1 VPRATA
7 QAAAGAAPVGFA
19 PARMAAPEFLIKL
32 LSAAGPSGNE
42 RDAARVWRE
51 GCEPWATEVASDNVG
66 SSMARVAGTA
76 GGPTL
81 IIVGHIDEI
90 GLIVT
95 HIEDSGHLRVSN
107 VGGWDNAVLLGQRF
121 RVLTRNGTIPGV
133 VSRPPIHLLKDDD
146 RKKIPE
152 LRTLHLDVGAAD
164 GDEART
170 LVRVG
175 DVAVIDADPV
185 EFRNDRLVARAI
197 DNRVGCYIAAE
208 AARLVAQ
215 AGGAPGDVVALAV
228 TQEETTFAGART
240 SAFALEP
247 DAAIVVDGTFATD
260 QPGVDESE
268 HGKHP
273 LGSGPSIN
281 RGTTLHP
288 AVFDRLCDVAD
299 QEGIANTLEASGRAT
314 GTDADAIHVSR
325 SGVPT
330 GVVSVPVRYMHSPVE
345 MVSLA
350 DIADAAKLIAAFASG
365 LEPGM
370 SFAR

>member
-1 VPRATA
+1 MP
-7 QAAAGAAPVGFA
+7 
-19 PARMAAPEFLIKL
+19 APELLIKL

-51 GCEPWATEVASDNVG
+51 GCEPWATEVASDSVG

-81 IIVGHIDEI
+81 ILVGHIDEI
-90 GLIVT
+90 GLIIT
-95 HIEDSGHLRVSN
+95 HIEESGHLRIKN
-107 VGGWDNAVLLGQRF
+107 VGGWDNAVLVGQRF

-133 VSRPPIHLLKDDD
+133 VARAPVHLLKDED
-146 RKKIPE
+146 RKKVPE
-152 LRTLHLDVGAAD
+152 FKTLHLDVGAAD
-164 GDEART
+164 GDEARK

-175 DVAVIDADPV
+175 DVAVIDAGPM
-185 EFRNDRLVARAI
+185 EFRNERLVGRAI

-215 AGGAPGDVVALAV
+215 DGGAPGDVVALAV
-228 TQEETTFAGART
+228 AQEETTFAGART

-268 HGKHP
+268 QGKHP
-273 LGSGPSIN
+273 LGSGPVIT

-288 AVFDRLCDVAD
+288 AVFDRLSDVAD
-299 QEGIANTLEASGRAT
+299 EQGIEYTLEAAGRVT
-314 GTDADAIHVSR
+314 GTDADAIHLSR
-325 SGVPT
+325 AGVPT
-330 GVVSVPVRYMHSPVE
+330 GVVAVPMRYMHTPVE

-350 DIADAAKLIAAFASG
+350 DIANAAKLIAAFASG